1 MGRCQGRHRRAAP
14 SEKNRSRP
22 KFFSNR
28 LSTSAI
34 LTAMSQFAFTL
45 IIISAV
51 MHALWNMLVKR
62 SRHKTVF
69 IWWMFIS
76 SGGLFSLIIP
86 LLSEPLRRPDTHT
99 VLMASLGAVCFVL
112 YHLFNGRAYRGG
124 DLSVVYPLCQT
135 SMIYVPIWG
144 VVLLGERLSFT
155 GICGILLVVFGTYS
169 IQLQRLSLVEMARP
183 FRNLKSP
190 SVRNALSAGFIYSIG
205 SIAEKSGVRNYSP
218 LYFTY
223 ILVLLMLF
231 MMSFNMLR
239 RKYRPLIGA
248 ELREHWRLILCSGP
262 IMMASFLTF
271 RYGLNLSP
279 VSYAVPVRQVSI
291 VIGVLIG
298 ILFLKESFGRIRLVS
313 ALFIMTGVVL
323 IRLG

>member
-1 MGRCQGRHRRAAP
+1 MNQAA
-14 SEKNRSRP
+14 
-22 KFFSNR
+22 FS
-28 LSTSAI
+28 
-34 LTAMSQFAFTL
+34 L

-51 MHALWNMLVKR
+51 MHALWNLLVKR

-69 IWWMFIS
+69 IWWMFIA
-76 SGGLFSLIIP
+76 SGGLFTLLIP
-86 LLSEPLRRPDTHT
+86 LLPEQFQRPDTHT
-99 VLMASLGAVCFVL
+99 LLMVSLGAVCFVL

-144 VVLLGERLSFT
+144 IILLGERLSIQGAF
-155 GICGILLVVFGTYS
+155 GILLVMFGTYS
-169 IQLQRLSLVEMARP
+169 IQLQRLSFCELVRP

-190 SVRNALSAGFIYSIG
+190 SVRDALTAGFIYSIG
-205 SIAEKSGVRNYSP
+205 SIAEKSGVRSYSP

-223 ILVLLMLF
+223 FLVLIMLLV
-231 MMSFNMLR
+231 MSCNMFR
-239 RKYRPLIGA
+239 PKYRALIGA
-248 ELREHWRLILCSGP
+248 ELREHWGLILCSGP
-262 IMMASFLTF
+262 IMMTSFLTF

-298 ILFLKESFGRIRLVS
+298 ILFLRESFGRIRFIS
-313 ALFIMTGVVL
+313 ALFILAGAAL
-323 IRLG
+323 IRFG

>member
-1 MGRCQGRHRRAAP
+1 MNP
-14 SEKNRSRP
+14 
-22 KFFSNR
+22 
-28 LSTSAI
+28 L
-34 LTAMSQFAFTL
+34 AFTL

-51 MHALWNMLVKR
+51 MHALWNLLVKR

-69 IWWMFIS
+69 IWWMFVA
-76 SGGLFSLIIP
+76 SGGLFTLTIP
-86 LLSEPLRRPDTHT
+86 FLPEPFRRPDTHT
-99 VLMASLGAVCFVL
+99 LLMVSLGAVCFVL
-112 YHLFNGRAYRGG
+112 YHLLNGRAYRGG

-144 VVLLGERLSFT
+144 VTLLGERLSLP
-155 GICGILLVVFGTYS
+155 GLCGILLVVFGTYS
-169 IQLQRLSLVEMARP
+169 IQLQRLSLGELVRP
-183 FRNLKSP
+183 FRNLRTP
-190 SVRNALSAGFIYSIG
+190 SVRDALAAGFIYSIG

-223 ILVLLMLF
+223 MLVLIMFFL
-231 MMSFNMLR
+231 MSFNIFR
-239 RKYRPLIGA
+239 PKYRQLIGE
-248 ELREHWRLILCSGP
+248 ELRENWPLILLSGP

-298 ILFLKESFGRIRLVS
+298 ILFLKESFGRIRLIS
-313 ALFIMTGVVL
+313 ALFIMAGAAL
-323 IRLG
+323 IKFG

>member
-1 MGRCQGRHRRAAP
+1 MTP
-14 SEKNRSRP
+14 
-22 KFFSNR
+22 
-28 LSTSAI
+28 L
-34 LTAMSQFAFTL
+34 AFTL

-51 MHALWNMLVKR
+51 MHALWNLLVKR

-69 IWWMFIS
+69 IWWMFVA
-76 SGGLFSLIIP
+76 SGGLFTITLP
-86 LLSEPLRRPDTHT
+86 FLPGQYRQPDAHT
-99 VLMASLGAVCFVL
+99 LLMASLGSFCFVL

-144 VVLLGERLSFT
+144 MTLLGERLSAT
-155 GICGILLVVFGTYS
+155 GICGIVLVVFGTYS
-169 IQLQRLSLVEMARP
+169 IQMQRLSLGELVRP
-183 FRNLKSP
+183 FRNLRSP
-190 SVRNALSAGFIYSIG
+190 SVRDALAAGFIYSIG
-205 SIAEKSGVRNYSP
+205 SIAEKSGVRSYSP

-223 ILVLLMLF
+223 MLVLIMF
-231 MMSFNMLR
+231 FIMSFNMFR
-239 RKYRPLIGA
+239 PKYRSLIVE
-248 ELREHWRLILCSGP
+248 ELREHWPLILISGP

-298 ILFLKESFGRIRLVS
+298 ILFLRESFGRIRLFS
-313 ALFIMTGVVL
+313 ALFIMAGAAL
-323 IRLG
+323 IKFG

>member
-1 MGRCQGRHRRAAP
+1 
-14 SEKNRSRP
+14 
-22 KFFSNR
+22 
-28 LSTSAI
+28 
-34 LTAMSQFAFTL
+34 MSHVAFTL
-45 IIISAV
+45 IIFSAV
-51 MHALWNMLVKR
+51 MHALWNLLVKR

-69 IWWMFIS
+69 IWWMFIA
-76 SGGLFSLIIP
+76 SGGLFSLVLPFIP
-86 LLSEPLRRPDTHT
+86 EPFLLPNLHT
-99 VLMASLGAVCFVL
+99 LLMVSIGSLCFVL

-135 SMIYVPIWG
+135 SMIYVPVWG
-144 VVLLGERLSFT
+144 LVLLGERLSFS
-155 GICGILLVVFGTYS
+155 GIAGIFLVVSGTYS
-169 IQLQRLSLVEMARP
+169 IQLQRVSMAELIRP

-190 SVRNALSAGFIYSIG
+190 SVRDALSAGFIYSIG
-205 SIAEKSGVRNYSP
+205 SVAEKSGVRDYSP

-223 ILVLLMLF
+223 IMVLMMLF
-231 MMSFNMLR
+231 LMSFNMLR
-239 RKYRPLIGA
+239 SKYRPMIAA

-262 IMMASFLTF
+262 VMMLSFLTF

-298 ILFLKESFGRIRLVS
+298 ILFLKESFGRIRFVS
-313 ALFIMTGVVL
+313 AMLIMAGVVL

>member
-1 MGRCQGRHRRAAP
+1 M
-14 SEKNRSRP
+14 
-22 KFFSNR
+22 SN
-28 LSTSAI
+28 L
-34 LTAMSQFAFTL
+34 AFTL
-45 IIISAV
+45 IVISAV
-51 MHALWNMLVKR
+51 MHALWNLLVKR

-69 IWWMFIS
+69 IWWMFVA

-86 LLSEPLRRPDTHT
+86 LLTEPFRLPDAHT
-99 VLMASLGAVCFVL
+99 LLMVSIGAACFVL
-112 YHLFNGRAYRGG
+112 YHLLNGRAYRGG

-135 SMIYVPIWG
+135 SMVYVPLWG
-144 VVLLGERLSFT
+144 VILLGERLSFA
-155 GICGILLVVFGTYS
+155 GVCGILLVIFGTYS
-169 IQLQRLSLVEMARP
+169 IQLQRLSFGEMVRP

-190 SVRNALSAGFIYSIG
+190 SVRDALAAGFIYSIG
-205 SIAEKSGVRNYSP
+205 SVAEKSGVRSYSP

-223 ILVLLMLF
+223 ILVMIMLF
-231 MMSFNMLR
+231 LMSFNMLR
-239 RKYRPLIGA
+239 PKYRAQIGA
-248 ELREHWRLILCSGP
+248 ELREHWGLIICSGP

-298 ILFLKESFGRIRLVS
+298 ILFLRESFGRIRLVS
-313 ALFIMTGVVL
+313 ALFIMAGAVL